1 MAIGRNYRN
10 KSRRKEERPGRVI
23 NRSDQNEQK
32 ETIGVRRRTNRIF
45 EIVPFNWKKKKNG
58 QSRRRVLRHPWTRDK
73 TIRPKGSPPSSNSH
87 QTPHIERINKPINQ
101 KAKKIKNFPT
111 EQKVSEW
118 RDTWMRGGGSTV
130 VTWETGSSTTMITA
144 AVHKWSSS
152 AILSLVVLWLSTCS
166 SGSSVYSTD
175 IGNKIWCRDATFTS
189 SPVIFLWD
197 SPPRYWT
204 RNSTCLAT
212 IYYASW
218 VPVK

>member
-1 MAIGRNYRN
+1 MDRVVEECFAIHGQEIKQFVQKGRHLRLIHT
-10 KSRRKEERPGRVI
+10 KHHTS
-23 NRSDQNEQK
+23 NE
-32 ETIGVRRRTNRIF
+32 
-45 EIVPFNWKKKKNG
+45 
-58 QSRRRVLRHPWTRDK
+58 S
-73 TIRPKGSPPSSNSH
+73 
-87 QTPHIERINKPINQ
+87 INQ
-101 KAKKIKNFPT
+101 STKKAKKFKISP